1 MLIPLLA
8 FCALWVVYLALDLS
22 IPNSE
27 EGSEIRDS
35 IPIILAVLP
44 ILYLLWSSS

>member
-8 FCALWVVYLALDLS
+8 FCALWVVYLILDLA
-22 IPNSE
+22 IPNGE
-27 EGSEIRDS
+27 DPNEFRDS